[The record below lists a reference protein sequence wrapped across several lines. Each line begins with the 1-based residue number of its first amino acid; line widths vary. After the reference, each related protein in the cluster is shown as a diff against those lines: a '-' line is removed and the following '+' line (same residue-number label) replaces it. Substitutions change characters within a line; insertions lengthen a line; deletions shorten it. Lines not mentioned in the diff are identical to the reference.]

1 MPLGSTGSAGSA
13 GPLEAEPNWERSEPL
28 PPAAYRVVDELLR
41 RFGLGSPLEIEVVTS
56 GLLNQNLRAATA
68 AGRFFLKGYRYTDPA
83 LILREHR
90 LMAHVAAAG
99 LPVALP
105 LAAPGGATFLRVGG
119 RFWAVFPFIADRQLE
134 PAAFTV
140 AHAAELGRILGA
152 IHAALARYPAAE
164 TAAFPP
170 KLACNSAQAADEM
183 RAYESDIAK
192 RPALDPFDQ
201 HALASFAYRR
211 TLLAS
216 GVPPAAA
223 FAHLP
228 SQLLHGDFHERNVF
242 FTAAGQV
249 SAVIDWELAGI
260 GPRAWEIVRALD
272 LALQAPLDLEAGAPR
287 LRAFI
292 HAYAA
297 EAPLSEAEC
306 AAMPE
311 LYWAARVHSLWVY
324 EEHYRKGSARTDAVA
339 MADLAGLEWWSR
351 HRQELA
357 RALLDALRTAPSTR
371 VARAL
376 A

>member
-140 AHAAELGRILGA
+140 AHAAELGGSW
-152 IHAALARYPAAE
+152 ARSTPPWHDIRPLRRLPFRPSWPGTRRRRPTRCARTSVTSRSDRRSIRSTSMRWPAS
-164 TAAFPP
+164 P
-170 KLACNSAQAADEM
+170 
-183 RAYESDIAK
+183 I
-192 RPALDPFDQ
+192 
-201 HALASFAYRR
+201 
-211 TLLAS
+211 
-216 GVPPAAA
+216 
-223 FAHLP
+223 
-228 SQLLHGDFHERNVF
+228 
-242 FTAAGQV
+242 
-249 SAVIDWELAGI
+249 
-260 GPRAWEIVRALD
+260 
-272 LALQAPLDLEAGAPR
+272 
-287 LRAFI
+287 
-292 HAYAA
+292 
-297 EAPLSEAEC
+297 
-306 AAMPE
+306 
-311 LYWAARVHSLWVY
+311 AARCWRAASHRQRHSLTCP
-324 EEHYRKGSARTDAVA
+324 RSCSMATSTSGTSSSRQRAR
-339 MADLAGLEWWSR
+339 
-351 HRQELA
+351 
-357 RALLDALRTAPSTR
+357 
-371 VARAL
+371 
-376 A
+376 